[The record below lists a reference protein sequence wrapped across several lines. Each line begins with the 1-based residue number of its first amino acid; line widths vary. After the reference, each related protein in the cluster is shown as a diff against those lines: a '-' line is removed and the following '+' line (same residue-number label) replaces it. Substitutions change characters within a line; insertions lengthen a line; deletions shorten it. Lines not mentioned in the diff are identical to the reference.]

1 MTSSVESTRAALPLG
16 AKCGVTVR
24 PLAAIAPDDV
34 SSRRVRAAETTA
46 RKRASETL
54 RDAGAS
60 PGPYDEQ
67 TPGPSNQKMLDPRVK
82 RRQPV
87 LGTDVPRHGGLIAA
101 PAAAAPGMPLL
112 RTSQPSGGMSAR
124 QERARDPT
132 CECGWPRGS
141 RSCASSSAPQR
152 DRASVPFGLG
162 AEVLLAG
169 SARDQQRY
177 SLSAQTK
184 RGRVPRRPQAKG
196 CVERLQDFMERSF
209 ESGRCFANELDS
221 SCSR

>member
-1 MTSSVESTRAALPLG
+1 VLREQQETPTVRPLLTDYRWRKAIVTSSVESTRAALPLG

-112 RTSQPSGGMSAR
+112 RISQPSAGMSAR
-124 QERARDPT
+124 EEEGTKPNVRMRLAPRVSIMCLKLRASARSRFGAVRAR
-132 CECGWPRGS
+132 G
-141 RSCASSSAPQR
+141 
-152 DRASVPFGLG
+152 
-162 AEVLLAG
+162 
-169 SARDQQRY
+169 
-177 SLSAQTK
+177 
-184 RGRVPRRPQAKG
+184 
-196 CVERLQDFMERSF
+196 
-209 ESGRCFANELDS
+209 
-221 SCSR
+221 